1 LVWQLDGASESP
13 GVTERAG
20 LYGVNMIPHSCIGG
34 THNIVGAGDGT
45 YGVFTEYYNQV
56 VELESP
62 LNITLELD
70 DSVEGFVTA
79 TASVEVLSE
88 ITSSNN
94 NLILAMTNH
103 DGSEHSSIVVGCSE
117 NLDFD
122 ITQVGETA
130 TFEQEFELDFHWNL
144 EDLKIVAI
152 VQNWSN
158 PKNVLQGAQ
167 IDLVYQIPNPV
178 TPNIVDF
185 GTVEVGETVSDEI
198 TITNYWEEQLT
209 GSITTETGFSI
220 VDSYTVPAG
229 ETLALDISFTPIEHD
244 VYNEE
249 IIFTTNQ
256 TGFPEI
262 VLEVKGVGY
271 NPETVFWEE
280 GFTSNQFP
288 PIGWML
294 EEHPYNWNR
303 FESSYAGGTSP
314 EVVFTSN
321 PVFEGTSRLASI
333 PMNLESSD
341 GIWIEFNH
349 YLDVNSSGIQIG
361 VATRTDFGEW
371 NSIWE
376 SSTGGDIAPQNLR
389 VPVTNS
395 DASGNSFQVCWY
407 LTGNTDNLNYWY
419 IDDIKIIQPLA
430 NDLMLVEVLE
440 DTYFEVG
447 DVVNPVATIRNIG
460 MTSEVFDLV
469 YEVYRNDE
477 LLHTQTIADMSA
489 EINEFTTI
497 QFDNFE
503 LDFDNELYQLQVYI
517 DAEDDMDM
525 TNNAFSK
532 YVNTYSIER
541 QFVVLEMGT
550 ATSCGYCPYAAMGA
564 EEMVE
569 EGHDVAVIEYHS
581 GDDYSNSEA
590 YARMIYYSVSGLPT
604 AVFDGTDFFVGI
616 QASGQSMYPNYLEA
630 YNARKEVKTSFQMGM
645 VGTQN
650 GNDYSVDVSML
661 RFASMANDN
670 IALHLVLTES
680 NIAEEWQGQ
689 EYLHYVERMMIPN
702 ENGTAIDLI
711 NNSEVTVNLNFTM
724 EEEWDVSECELVA
737 FVQDND
743 TKEILQGIK
752 LDLADLTSTEENQVS
767 APGFQLLGNYPNP
780 FNPTTTISF
789 NTQESD
795 SQTEI
800 TIFNIKGQKVKTL
813 LNEKLE
819 AGTHNLV
826 WDGKDD
832 NENVSGSGIYLYRV
846 KSGSEAKSAKM
857 ILIK

>member
-1 LVWQLDGASESP
+1 MDGASESP
-13 GVTERAG
+13 GVIERAG

-34 THNIVGAGDGT
+34 THNVVGAGDGT

-56 VELESP
+56 VDIDSP

-88 ITSSNN
+88 ITSTNN
-94 NLILAMTNH
+94 NIILALTLH
-103 DGSEHSSIVVGCSE
+103 DGSDHSAIVVGCSE
-117 NLDFD
+117 NIDLEL
-122 ITQVGETA
+122 TQVGETA
-130 TFEQEFELDFHWNL
+130 TFEQEFELDFHWNV

-167 IDLVYQIPNPV
+167 VDLVYQVPNPV

-185 GTVEVGETVSDEI
+185 RTVEVGETVTEEI

-209 GSITTETGFSI
+209 GSITSATGFSI
-220 VDSYTVPAG
+220 ADSYSVPVG
-229 ETLALDISFTPIEHD
+229 ESITLNMSFNPTNHN
-244 VYNEE
+244 VYNED

-256 TGFPEI
+256 TEFPEI
-262 VLEVKGVGY
+262 ILEAKGIGY
-271 NPETVFWEE
+271 IPETGFWEE
-280 GFTSNQFP
+280 GFSLNQFP

-303 FESSYAGGTSP
+303 FESNYAGGTSP

-333 PMNLESSD
+333 PINLESSD
-341 GIWIEFNH
+341 DIWIEFNH
-349 YLDVNSSGIQIG
+349 SLDVNSSGIQIG

-371 NSIWE
+371 SSIWE
-376 SSTGGDIAPQNLR
+376 SSTGSDIAPQNLR
-389 VPVTNS
+389 VPVTNT
-395 DASGNSFQVCWY
+395 DASENNFQVCWY

-419 IDDIKIIQPLA
+419 IDDVKILQPLA
-430 NDLMLVEVLE
+430 RDLMLVEVVE

-447 DVVNPVATIRNIG
+447 DQVSPIATIRNIG
-460 MTSEVFDLV
+460 MSSEVFDLV

-477 LLHTQTIADMSA
+477 LLHSQTIADMSA
-489 EINEFTTI
+489 DINEFTTI
-497 QFDNFE
+497 QFDSFA
-503 LDFDNELYQLQVYI
+503 LDFDNELYQLSVYI
-517 DAEDDMDM
+517 DSDADMNLE
-525 TNNAFSK
+525 NNSFSK
-532 YVNTYSIER
+532 YVNTYSVER

-569 EGHDVAVIEYHS
+569 AGHDIAVIEYHS
-581 GDDYSNSEA
+581 GDDYSNDAA
-590 YARMIYYSVSGLPT
+590 YSRMSYYSVTGLPT
-604 AVFDGTDFFVGI
+604 AIFDGLDYYIGI
-616 QASGQSMYPNYLEA
+616 QASGQSMYPDYLQA

-645 VGTQN
+645 TGSQN
-650 GNDYSVDVSML
+650 GNDFSVEISL
-661 RFASMANDN
+661 ARLASMANEN
-670 IALHLVLTES
+670 SVLHLVLTES
-680 NIAEEWQGQ
+680 NIPEEWQDE
-689 EYLHYVERMMIPN
+689 EYLHYVERLMIPN
-702 ENGTAIDLI
+702 ENGTPIDLV
-711 NNSEVTVNLNFTM
+711 NNATETVYLTFSM
-724 EEEWDVSECELVA
+724 DEDWDLENCELVA

-752 LDLADLTSTEENQVS
+752 IELEDLTSSNENQVS
-767 APGFQLLGNYPNP
+767 AQGFQLLGNYPNP

-789 NTQESD
+789 NTID
-795 SQTEI
+795 SNENTEI

-813 LNEKLE
+813 LDEKLE
-819 AGTHNLV
+819 VGTHNIV

-832 NENVSGSGIYLYRV
+832 NENVSGSGIYLYQV
-846 KSGSEAKSAKM
+846 KSGSEFNSAKM